1 MAAPPKWA
9 QDLVLR
15 VALDEGRDDLPKL
28 TWHRSRSRV
37 DLSWYPASYAERRH
51 PDLMTGERR
60 TAPSGNPQV
69 RVRFTRQPHEHSSG
83 RAWQSGRIHVTA
95 GTDRKDQKLVLLH
108 ELAHWLT
115 PKDHH
120 SPRFWDK
127 AWELYRRYRVPLR
140 YARIREGNYRKG
152 ALVAANRRPRER
164 RPTDT

>member
-15 VALDEGRDDLPKL
+15 VALDEGRTDLPDM
-28 TWHRSRSRV
+28 TWHRRATKHRSRNALIRAHV
-37 DLSWYPASYAERRH
+37 ASKPGLQERMDAQTRH
-51 PDLMTGERR
+51 LAAG
-60 TAPSGNPQV
+60 
-69 RVRFTRQPHEHSSG
+69 SSG
-83 RAWQSGRIHVTA
+83 RYYGPWKGRIARIHVTA
-95 GTDRKDQKLVLLH
+95 GTDRADQKLVLLH

-152 ALVAANRRPRER
+152 ALVAASRRPRER